1 MYYKWLIGNDLFC
14 ARVLGHYANYYK
26 NGNVYALYQK
36 FIKRDSDVEISEN
49 EFYNIINLQTIKNKN
64 KMPKQPS
71 PTSVSTVVSNLEV
84 DGSASFENSYAS
96 VAVMVSVLR
105 KKEQHKEKK
114 FKIQSKE
121 NITTVTRVK

>member
-1 MYYKWLIGNDLFC
+1 
-14 ARVLGHYANYYK
+14 
-26 NGNVYALYQK
+26 
-36 FIKRDSDVEISEN
+36 
-49 EFYNIINLQTIKNKN
+49 
-64 KMPKQPS
+64 MPKQPS
-71 PTSVSTVVSNLEV
+71 PTSVSKLVSNLEV

-121 NITTVTRVK
+121 NTTTVTRVK